1 MKVLNVIK
9 NKVYMNFSLIFVKLN
24 LDIIFLPGYLDS
36 F

>member
-1 MKVLNVIK
+1 MLIEKV
-9 NKVYMNFSLIFVKLN
+9 KVYVTFSLIFVKLN